1 MDVPPTVLPKNRPL
15 PSVEDLKS
23 DEQKKYLIFL
33 RKESYC
39 SAVDLFSEKTERK
52 RSIERVLAPKR
63 DNKREDLQRTF
74 IA

>member
-15 PSVEDLKS
+15 PSVEDLMS

-52 RSIERVLAPKR
+52 RSIER
-63 DNKREDLQRTF
+63 
-74 IA
+74 

>member
-15 PSVEDLKS
+15 PSAEDLKS

-39 SAVDLFSEKTERK
+39 SAVDRLVRK
-52 RSIERVLAPKR
+52 LKESVALK
-63 DNKREDLQRTF
+63 DNFGCKKGQ
-74 IA
+74 